1 MKGYRLLKK
10 AEDDD
15 IVNIA
20 DYSIQT
26 FGLKQARKY
35 RNSLFESFNMIA
47 EYPLVGSDQSH
58 IKLNIRR
65 HVHEYHSI
73 YYRVDD
79 EGIVIYRV
87 LSLGEDPLYQLK

>member
-10 AEDDD
+10 AEDD

-20 DYSIQT
+20 DYSIQK

-35 RNSLFESFNMIA
+35 SNSLFESFNMIA
-47 EYPLVGSDQSH
+47 EYPLVGNDQSH

-65 HVHEYHSI
+65 HVHEHHSI
-73 YYRVDD
+73 YYRVDG
-79 EGIVIYRV
+79 EGVVIYRI
-87 LSLGEDPLYQLK
+87 LSPGEDPLYQLK